1 MGIGIG
7 VVLLVVIGSV
17 LVAWKGGSYKLGQA
31 VYFMFI
37 GLLLSSVA
45 PGMAQAA
52 HDFLTNTTT
61 SVQNIDVSK

>member
-1 MGIGIG
+1 MGIGVGI
-7 VVLLVVIGSV
+7 VLLFVVGSI

-31 VYFMFI
+31 VYFMFV

-45 PGMAQAA
+45 PGMAQGA

-61 SVQNIDVSK
+61 SVQNIDITK